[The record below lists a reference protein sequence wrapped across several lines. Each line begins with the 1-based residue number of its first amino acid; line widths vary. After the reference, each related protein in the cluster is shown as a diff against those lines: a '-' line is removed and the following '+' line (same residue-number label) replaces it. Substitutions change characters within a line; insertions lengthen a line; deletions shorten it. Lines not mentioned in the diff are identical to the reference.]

1 MYLKTD
7 HHILRR
13 LRTADLDKA
22 KKCEALSALV
32 TFIFQKIKVTVSSI
46 RTINRIIL
54 TLD

>member
-7 HHILRR
+7 HHILRW

-22 KKCEALSALV
+22 NKYEALPALV
-32 TFIFQKIKVTVSSI
+32 IFIFQKIKVTVSSI